1 MCVQEMDWS
10 CGGSGYTGAAG
21 RRSNHACCKTRKVG
35 IHMQI
40 VFMNRL
46 SRISGVEQEIF
57 AQLWIGEE
65 EGVWRLGW
73 KDFAGSL
80 ETDEHIWY
88 EGGSWNEM
96 LCVYR
101 HELAVKMGAGYRP
114 LIDGVFHDEEN
125 LAQRS
130 REQLQLQYYS
140 EHHGNEA
147 VYEEL
152 CAWRRGKASSERKA
166 PYILA
171 SNRLLR
177 MLSAYLPRTPE
188 ELLQIPGVGEGK
200 ASQHGGEWLNIT
212 AGVPREHNYPLNWVF
227 EAVDDEEF
235 SSWLFKQKEI
245 KYKKQLERLRLR
257 RILLQGIENGL
268 DMEQLKASS
277 GVSRREVLESV
288 EELEKEGY
296 SVEKLIEL
304 ELRGVTADEQNRIW
318 TAYEL
323 MGDSYLKPALYKA
336 YGENFSPAEGLDLY
350 YERLRLIRIRF
361 RRIQD
366 TGIGMATSF

>member
-1 MCVQEMDWS
+1 
-10 CGGSGYTGAAG
+10 
-21 RRSNHACCKTRKVG
+21 
-35 IHMQI
+35 MQI

-46 SRISGVEQEIF
+46 SRMSGVEQEIF

-65 EGVWRLGW
+65 EGIWHLGW
-73 KDFAGSL
+73 RDFADGR
-80 ETDEHIWY
+80 ETDDSIWY

-101 HELAVKMGAGYRP
+101 HELAMKMGDGYRP
-114 LIDGVFHDEEN
+114 LIDGVFHEDEN
-125 LAQRS
+125 LNS
-130 REQLQLQYYS
+130 RNQEQLKLQYYS
-140 EHHGNEA
+140 EQHGNEA

-177 MLSAYLPRTPE
+177 MLSAFLPRTPE

-200 ASQHGGEWLNIT
+200 ASQYGTDWLNIT
-212 AGVPREHNYPLNWVF
+212 SAALREHQFPLSWVNETVEE
-227 EAVDDEEF
+227 EAF
-235 SSWLFKQKEI
+235 ASWLYKQKEM

-268 DMEQLKASS
+268 GMEQLKAAG
-277 GVSRREVLESV
+277 GVSRREVLEAV

-296 SVEKLIEL
+296 SVEKLIEG
-304 ELRGVTADEQNRIW
+304 ELKEISQDELNNIW

-323 MGDSYLKPALYKA
+323 LGDSFLKPVLYKA
-336 YGENFSPAEGLDLY
+336 YGEAFAPDEGLDLY

-361 RRIQD
+361 RREREA
-366 TGIGMATSF
+366 GIRMATGF

>member
-1 MCVQEMDWS
+1 
-10 CGGSGYTGAAG
+10 
-21 RRSNHACCKTRKVG
+21 
-35 IHMQI
+35 MQI

-46 SRISGVEQEIF
+46 SRISGGDQEVF

-65 EGVWRLGW
+65 EGNWRLGW
-73 KDFAGSL
+73 RGFSGSR

-88 EGGSWNEM
+88 EGSSWNEM

-101 HELAVKMGAGYRP
+101 HELAVKMGDGYRP

-140 EHHGNEA
+140 ERHGNEA

-200 ASQHGGEWLNIT
+200 ASQHGSDWLNIT
-212 AGVPREHNYPLNWVF
+212 SGVSREHNFPLNWVN
-227 EAVDDEEF
+227 EAVEEEAF
-235 SSWLFKQKEI
+235 TSWLYKQKEI

-257 RILLQGIENGL
+257 RILLQGIESGL
-268 DMEQLKASS
+268 GMDQLRAAS
-277 GVSRREVLESV
+277 GVSRREVLEAV

-304 ELRGVTADEQNRIW
+304 ELREVTADEQNRIR

-323 MGDSYLKPALYKA
+323 MGDSYLKPVLYKA
-336 YGENFSPAEGLDLY
+336 YGETFSPPDGLDLY

-361 RRIQD
+361 RRAQEAGVGLA
-366 TGIGMATSF
+366 TGF